1 MAAPQITTG
10 MNSELNQIDSLPTKL
25 KGQWKRRRFHTH
37 LKGML
42 WILFCIP
49 PVWLVLFGL
58 DRILDLPRLGRWSF
72 LLIALVLIGWQFF
85 KRWFSQL
92 EPFNLL
98 KCASQV
104 EKYYPQ
110 LGSLLINYVQIN
122 SPIPQASGSQE
133 LLGLVKGQA
142 VKVSESIDFGK
153 TVDFKDLSN
162 QIKLTV
168 TSVAVLLTCLLIFGD
183 SMSVAVKRYLGF
195 NLPYPTDTILYEVPD
210 DMIVAQGTKFSLS
223 VKAKGQVPENG
234 VLHIRDAGSESWR
247 QISLPRDDKKGF
259 VFSINKTE
267 ESFDYYFEVG
277 DAFSHSQREPGL
289 VTVVSPPEIIKQTL
303 QVIPPKYTG
312 LASYEANNL
321 SSTVPLGSKLTWVV
335 SMSLPVSE
343 SSLTGPEDLMIPG
356 QIEEKGKSV
365 KFVWVA
371 NRAGVYQMVAREK
384 SMGTN
389 FQGQIHKLN
398 LREDIEPRVSLIS
411 PVSDIKAT
419 SQKKLELLVRASDDY
434 GLSEFAI
441 LYRVN
446 GEKNRHRISL
456 GAPPANDSQ
465 KDLLHPRSGTWPLL
479 WNLQNDLSTL
489 SEGDL
494 IEIAVEVTEVAVN
507 PESAR
512 KALSR
517 TCSVEILSVAEYQSY
532 ITARFNDLQ
541 SDLAETERRELLIKH
556 LHFFINKRK

>member
-356 QIEEKGKSV
+356 QIQEKGKSV

-465 KDLLHPRSGTWPLL
+465 KDLLYPRSGTWPLL
-479 WNLQNDLSTL
+479 WNLQNDLPNL

-494 IEIAVEVTEVAVN
+494 IEIAVEVTEVAAN
-507 PESAR
+507 HESAR

-517 TCSVEILSVAEYQSY
+517 TCSVEILSVAKYQSY
-532 ITARFNDLQ
+532 ITTRFNDLQ

-556 LHFFINKRK
+556 AIQASGNQ

>member
-247 QISLPRDDKKGF
+247 QISLPRDEKKGF
-259 VFSINKTE
+259 EFSINKTE

-343 SSLTGPEDLMIPG
+343 SRLTGPEDLMIPG

-465 KDLLHPRSGTWPLL
+465 KDLLYPRSGTWPLL
-479 WNLQNDLSTL
+479 WNLQNDLPNL

-494 IEIAVEVTEVAVN
+494 IEIAVEVTEVAAN

-517 TCSVEILSVAEYQSY
+517 ICSVEILSVAEYQSY
-532 ITARFNDLQ
+532 ITTRFNELQ

-556 LHFFINKRK
+556 AIQASGNQ

>member
-1 MAAPQITTG
+1 
-10 MNSELNQIDSLPTKL
+10 MNSELNQIDLLPTKL

-85 KRWFSQL
+85 KRWFSHL

-210 DMIVAQGTKFSLS
+210 DMIVAQGTKLSLS
-223 VKAKGQVPENG
+223 VNAKGQVPENG

-259 VFSINKTE
+259 VFSIIKTE

-389 FQGQIHKLN
+389 FQGQTHKLN

-465 KDLLHPRSGTWPLL
+465 KDLLYPRSGTWPLL
-479 WNLQNDLSTL
+479 WNLQNDLPNL

-532 ITARFNDLQ
+532 ITGRFNDLQ
-541 SDLAETERRELLIKH
+541 SDLAETERRELLIKQA
-556 LHFFINKRK
+556 IQASGNQ

>member
-356 QIEEKGKSV
+356 QIQEKGKSV

-465 KDLLHPRSGTWPLL
+465 KDLLYPRSGTWPLL
-479 WNLQNDLSTL
+479 WNLQNDLPNL

-494 IEIAVEVTEVAVN
+494 IEIAVEVTEVAAHH
-507 PESAR
+507 ESAR

-532 ITARFNDLQ
+532 ITGRFNDLQ

-556 LHFFINKRK
+556 AIQASGNQ

>member
-210 DMIVAQGTKFSLS
+210 DMIVAQGTKLSLS
-223 VKAKGQVPENG
+223 VNAKGQVPENG

-289 VTVVSPPEIIKQTL
+289 VTVVLPPEIIKQTL

-356 QIEEKGKSV
+356 QIQEKGKSV

-465 KDLLHPRSGTWPLL
+465 KDLLYPRSGTWPLL
-479 WNLQNDLSTL
+479 WNLQNDLPNL

-494 IEIAVEVTEVAVN
+494 IEIAVEVTEVAAN
-507 PESAR
+507 HESAR

-532 ITARFNDLQ
+532 ITTRFNDLQ
-541 SDLAETERRELLIKH
+541 SDLAETERRELLIRH
-556 LHFFINKRK
+556 AIQASGNQ

>member
-356 QIEEKGKSV
+356 QIQEKGKSV

-465 KDLLHPRSGTWPLL
+465 KDLLYPRSGTWPLL
-479 WNLQNDLSTL
+479 WNLQNDLPNL

-494 IEIAVEVTEVAVN
+494 IEIAVEVTEVAAN
-507 PESAR
+507 YESAR

-532 ITARFNDLQ
+532 ITTRFNDLQ

-556 LHFFINKRK
+556 AIQASGNQ

>member
-365 KFVWVA
+365 KFTWVA

-384 SMGTN
+384 SIGTN
-389 FQGQIHKLN
+389 FKGQIHKLN

-465 KDLLHPRSGTWPLL
+465 KDLLYPRSGTWPLL
-479 WNLQNDLSTL
+479 WNLQNDLPNL

-494 IEIAVEVTEVAVN
+494 IEIAVEVTEVAAN
-507 PESAR
+507 HESAR

-532 ITARFNDLQ
+532 ITTRFNDLQ

-556 LHFFINKRK
+556 AIQASGNQ

>member
-98 KCASQV
+98 KCAGQV

-247 QISLPRDDKKGF
+247 QISLPRDDKEGF

-356 QIEEKGKSV
+356 QIQEKGKSV

-465 KDLLHPRSGTWPLL
+465 KDLLYPRSGTWPLL
-479 WNLQNDLSTL
+479 WNLQNDLPNL

-494 IEIAVEVTEVAVN
+494 IEIAVEVTEVAAN
-507 PESAR
+507 HESAR

-532 ITARFNDLQ
+532 ITTRFNDLQ

-556 LHFFINKRK
+556 AIQASGNQ

>member
-104 EKYYPQ
+104 EKYYPH

-335 SMSLPVSE
+335 TMSLPVSE
-343 SSLTGPEDLMIPG
+343 SSLTGPENLMISG
-356 QIEEKGKSV
+356 QIQEKGKSV

-465 KDLLHPRSGTWPLL
+465 KDLLYPRSGTWPLL
-479 WNLQNDLSTL
+479 WNLQNDLPNL

-494 IEIAVEVTEVAVN
+494 IEIAVEVTEVAAN
-507 PESAR
+507 YESAR

-532 ITARFNDLQ
+532 ITTRFNDLQ

-556 LHFFINKRK
+556 AIQASGNQ

>member
-1 MAAPQITTG
+1 

-92 EPFNLL
+92 EPFDIL

-104 EKYYPQ
+104 EKHFPQ

-195 NLPYPTDTILYEVPD
+195 NLTYPTDTILYEVPD
-210 DMIVAQGTKFSLS
+210 DMIVAQGTKLSLS

-289 VTVVSPPEIIKQTL
+289 VTVVLPPEIIKQTL

-356 QIEEKGKSV
+356 QIQEKGKSV

-389 FQGQIHKLN
+389 FQGQTHKLN

-465 KDLLHPRSGTWPLL
+465 KDLLYPRSGTWPLL
-479 WNLQNDLSTL
+479 WNLQNDLPNL

-494 IEIAVEVTEVAVN
+494 IEIAVEVTEVAAN
-507 PESAR
+507 HESAR

-532 ITARFNDLQ
+532 IMGRFNDLQ

-556 LHFFINKRK
+556 AIQAYGNQ

>member
-1 MAAPQITTG
+1 

-72 LLIALVLIGWQFF
+72 LLIAFVLIGWQFF

-183 SMSVAVKRYLGF
+183 SMSVAVKRYFGF

-312 LASYEANNL
+312 LASYGANNL

-343 SSLTGPEDLMIPG
+343 SSLTGPEELMIPG

-371 NRAGVYQMVAREK
+371 NRAGVYQIVAREK
-384 SMGTN
+384 SIGTN

-465 KDLLHPRSGTWPLL
+465 KDLLYPRSGTWPLL
-479 WNLQNDLSTL
+479 WNLQKDLSNL

-556 LHFFINKRK
+556 AIQASGNQ

>member
-289 VTVVSPPEIIKQTL
+289 VNVVSPPEIIKQTL

-356 QIEEKGKSV
+356 QIQEKGKSV

-465 KDLLHPRSGTWPLL
+465 KDLLYPRSGTWPLL
-479 WNLQNDLSTL
+479 WNLQNDLPNL

-494 IEIAVEVTEVAVN
+494 IEIAVEVTEVAAN
-507 PESAR
+507 HESAR

-532 ITARFNDLQ
+532 ITTRFNDLQ

-556 LHFFINKRK
+556 AIQASGNQ

>member
-98 KCASQV
+98 KCAGQV

-210 DMIVAQGTKFSLS
+210 DMIVAQGTKLSLS
-223 VKAKGQVPENG
+223 VNAKGQVPENG

-289 VTVVSPPEIIKQTL
+289 VTVVLPPEIIKQTL

-441 LYRVN
+441 LYRGN

-479 WNLQNDLSTL
+479 WNLQNDLPNL

-494 IEIAVEVTEVAVN
+494 IEIAVEVTEVAAHH
-507 PESAR
+507 ESAR

-532 ITARFNDLQ
+532 ITGRFNDLQ

-556 LHFFINKRK
+556 AIQASGNQ

>member
-98 KCASQV
+98 KCAGQV

-210 DMIVAQGTKFSLS
+210 DMIVAQGTKLSLS
-223 VKAKGQVPENG
+223 VNAKGQVPENG

-247 QISLPRDDKKGF
+247 QISLPRDHKKGF

-356 QIEEKGKSV
+356 QIQEKGKSV

-389 FQGQIHKLN
+389 FQGQIHRLN

-479 WNLQNDLSTL
+479 WNLQNDLPNL

-494 IEIAVEVTEVAVN
+494 IEIAVEVTEVAAN
-507 PESAR
+507 HESAR

-532 ITARFNDLQ
+532 ITGRFNDLQ

-556 LHFFINKRK
+556 AIQASGNQ

>member
-58 DRILDLPRLGRWSF
+58 DRILDLPRLGRWSI

-98 KCASQV
+98 KCAGQV

-210 DMIVAQGTKFSLS
+210 DMIVAQGTKLSLS
-223 VKAKGQVPENG
+223 VNAKGQVPENG

-356 QIEEKGKSV
+356 QIQEKGKSV

-389 FQGQIHKLN
+389 FQGQIHRLN

-479 WNLQNDLSTL
+479 WNLQNDLPNL

-532 ITARFNDLQ
+532 ITGRFNDLQ

-556 LHFFINKRK
+556 AIQASGNQ

>member
-365 KFVWVA
+365 KFTWVA

-465 KDLLHPRSGTWPLL
+465 KDLLYPRSGTWPLL
-479 WNLQNDLSTL
+479 WNLQNDLPNL

-494 IEIAVEVTEVAVN
+494 IEIAVEVTEVAAN
-507 PESAR
+507 HESAR

-532 ITARFNDLQ
+532 ITTRFNDLQ
-541 SDLAETERRELLIKH
+541 SDLAETERRELLIRH
-556 LHFFINKRK
+556 AIQASGNQ

>member
-234 VLHIRDAGSESWR
+234 VLHIRDVGSESWR

-312 LASYEANNL
+312 LASYDANNL

-365 KFVWVA
+365 KFTWVA
-371 NRAGVYQMVAREK
+371 NRAGVYQMIAREK
-384 SMGTN
+384 SIGTN
-389 FQGQIHKLN
+389 FKGQIHKLN

-465 KDLLHPRSGTWPLL
+465 KDLLYPRSGTWPLL

-494 IEIAVEVTEVAVN
+494 IEIAVEVTEVAAN
-507 PESAR
+507 PKSAR

-532 ITARFNDLQ
+532 ITTRFNDLQ

-556 LHFFINKRK
+556 AIQASSNQ

>member
-195 NLPYPTDTILYEVPD
+195 NLTYPTDTILYEVPD
-210 DMIVAQGTKFSLS
+210 DMIVAQGTKLSLS

-289 VTVVSPPEIIKQTL
+289 VTVVLPPEIIKQTL

-356 QIEEKGKSV
+356 QIQEKGKSV

-465 KDLLHPRSGTWPLL
+465 KDLLYPRSGTWPLL
-479 WNLQNDLSTL
+479 WNLQNDLPNL

-494 IEIAVEVTEVAVN
+494 IEIAVEVTEVAAN
-507 PESAR
+507 HESAR

-532 ITARFNDLQ
+532 ITTRFNDLQ

-556 LHFFINKRK
+556 AIQASGNQ

>member
-343 SSLTGPEDLMIPG
+343 SSLTGPEDLMISG
-356 QIEEKGKSV
+356 QIQEKGKSV

-434 GLSEFAI
+434 GLSEFVI

-465 KDLLHPRSGTWPLL
+465 KDLLYPRSGTWPLL
-479 WNLQNDLSTL
+479 WNLQNDLPNL

-494 IEIAVEVTEVAVN
+494 IEIAVEVTEVAAN
-507 PESAR
+507 YESAR

-532 ITARFNDLQ
+532 ITTRFNDLQ

-556 LHFFINKRK
+556 AIQASGNQ

>member
-312 LASYEANNL
+312 LASYDANNL

-356 QIEEKGKSV
+356 QIQEKGKSV

-465 KDLLHPRSGTWPLL
+465 KDLLYPRSGTWPLL
-479 WNLQNDLSTL
+479 WNLQNDLPNL

-494 IEIAVEVTEVAVN
+494 IEIAVEVTEVAAN
-507 PESAR
+507 HESAR

-532 ITARFNDLQ
+532 ITTRFNDLQ

-556 LHFFINKRK
+556 AIQASGNQ

>member
-92 EPFNLL
+92 EPFNIL

-104 EKYYPQ
+104 EKHFPQ

-162 QIKLTV
+162 QIKLTA

-195 NLPYPTDTILYEVPD
+195 NLTYPTDTILYEVPD
-210 DMIVAQGTKFSLS
+210 DMIVAQGTKLSLS

-356 QIEEKGKSV
+356 QIQEKGKSV

-465 KDLLHPRSGTWPLL
+465 KDLLYPRSGTWPLL
-479 WNLQNDLSTL
+479 WNLQNDLPNL

-494 IEIAVEVTEVAVN
+494 IEIAVEVTEVAAN
-507 PESAR
+507 HESAR

-532 ITARFNDLQ
+532 ITTRFNDLQ

-556 LHFFINKRK
+556 AIQASGNQ

>member
-356 QIEEKGKSV
+356 QIQEKGKSV

-465 KDLLHPRSGTWPLL
+465 KDLLYPRSGTWPLL
-479 WNLQNDLSTL
+479 WNLQNDLPNL

-494 IEIAVEVTEVAVN
+494 IEIAVEVTEVAAN
-507 PESAR
+507 HESAR

-532 ITARFNDLQ
+532 ITTRFNELQ

-556 LHFFINKRK
+556 AIQASGNQ

>member
-98 KCASQV
+98 KCAGQV

-321 SSTVPLGSKLTWVV
+321 SSTLPLGSKLTWVV

-356 QIEEKGKSV
+356 QIQEKGKSV

-465 KDLLHPRSGTWPLL
+465 KDLLYPRSGTWPLL
-479 WNLQNDLSTL
+479 WNLQNDLPNL

-494 IEIAVEVTEVAVN
+494 IEIAVEVTEVAAN
-507 PESAR
+507 HESAR

-532 ITARFNDLQ
+532 ITTRFNDLQ

-556 LHFFINKRK
+556 AIQASGNQ

>member
-92 EPFNLL
+92 EPFDLL

-104 EKYYPQ
+104 EKHFPQ

-335 SMSLPVSE
+335 SMSLPVFE

-465 KDLLHPRSGTWPLL
+465 KDLLYPRSGTWPLL
-479 WNLQNDLSTL
+479 WNLQNDLPNL

-494 IEIAVEVTEVAVN
+494 IEIAVEVTEVAAN
-507 PESAR
+507 HESAR

-532 ITARFNDLQ
+532 ITTRFNDLQ

-556 LHFFINKRK
+556 AIQASGNQ

>member
-104 EKYYPQ
+104 EKHYPQ

-210 DMIVAQGTKFSLS
+210 DMIVAQGTKLSLS
-223 VKAKGQVPENG
+223 VNAKGQVPENG

-259 VFSINKTE
+259 EFSINKTE

-465 KDLLHPRSGTWPLL
+465 KDLLYPRSGTWPLL
-479 WNLQNDLSTL
+479 WNLQNDLPNL
-489 SEGDL
+489 SKGDL
-494 IEIAVEVTEVAVN
+494 IEIAVEVTEVAAN
-507 PESAR
+507 HKSAR

-532 ITARFNDLQ
+532 ITTRFNDLQ

-556 LHFFINKRK
+556 AIQASGNQ

>member
-1 MAAPQITTG
+1 

-277 DAFSHSQREPGL
+277 DAFSHSEREPGL

-465 KDLLHPRSGTWPLL
+465 KDLLYPRSGTWPLL
-479 WNLQNDLSTL
+479 WNLQNDLPNL

-494 IEIAVEVTEVAVN
+494 IEIAVEVTEVAAN
-507 PESAR
+507 HESAR

-532 ITARFNDLQ
+532 ITTRFNDLQ

-556 LHFFINKRK
+556 AIQASGNQ

>member
-183 SMSVAVKRYLGF
+183 SMSVAVKRYFGF
-195 NLPYPTDTILYEVPD
+195 NLQYPTDTILYEVPD

-234 VLHIRDAGSESWR
+234 VLHIRDVGSESWR

-303 QVIPPKYTG
+303 QVTPPKYTG
-312 LASYEANNL
+312 LASFEANNL

-343 SSLTGPEDLMIPG
+343 SRLTGPEDLMIPG

-365 KFVWVA
+365 KFTWVA

-384 SMGTN
+384 SIGTN
-389 FQGQIHKLN
+389 FKGQIHKLN

-465 KDLLHPRSGTWPLL
+465 KDLLYPRSGTWPLL
-479 WNLQNDLSTL
+479 WNLQNDLPNL

-494 IEIAVEVTEVAVN
+494 IEIAVEVTEVAAN
-507 PESAR
+507 YESAR

-532 ITARFNDLQ
+532 ITTRFNDLQ

-556 LHFFINKRK
+556 AIQASGNQ

>member
-356 QIEEKGKSV
+356 QIQEKGKSV

-479 WNLQNDLSTL
+479 WNLQNDLPNL

-494 IEIAVEVTEVAVN
+494 IEIAVEVTEVAAN
-507 PESAR
+507 HESAR

-541 SDLAETERRELLIKH
+541 TDLAETERRELLIKH
-556 LHFFINKRK
+556 AVQASGNQ

>member
-104 EKYYPQ
+104 EKHYPQ

-210 DMIVAQGTKFSLS
+210 DMIVAQGTKLSLS
-223 VKAKGQVPENG
+223 VNAKGQVPENG

-356 QIEEKGKSV
+356 QIQEKGKSV

-465 KDLLHPRSGTWPLL
+465 KDLLYPRSGTWPLL
-479 WNLQNDLSTL
+479 WNLQNDLPNL

-494 IEIAVEVTEVAVN
+494 IEIAVEVTEVAAN
-507 PESAR
+507 YESAR

-532 ITARFNDLQ
+532 ITTRFNDLQ

-556 LHFFINKRK
+556 AIQASGNQ

>member
-10 MNSELNQIDSLPTKL
+10 MNSELNQIDSLQTKL
-25 KGQWKRRRFHTH
+25 KRQWKRRRFHTH

-303 QVIPPKYTG
+303 QVTPPKYTG
-312 LASYEANNL
+312 LASFEANNL

-343 SSLTGPEDLMIPG
+343 SRLTGPEDLMIPG

-365 KFVWVA
+365 KFTWVA

-465 KDLLHPRSGTWPLL
+465 KDLLYPRSGTWPLL
-479 WNLQNDLSTL
+479 WNLQNDLPNL

-494 IEIAVEVTEVAVN
+494 IEIAVEVTEVAAN

-517 TCSVEILSVAEYQSY
+517 ICSVEILSVAEYQSY
-532 ITARFNDLQ
+532 ITTRFNDLQ

-556 LHFFINKRK
+556 AIQASGNQ

>member
-365 KFVWVA
+365 KFIWVA

-465 KDLLHPRSGTWPLL
+465 KDLLYPRSGTWPLL
-479 WNLQNDLSTL
+479 WNLQNDLPNL

-494 IEIAVEVTEVAVN
+494 IEIAVEVTEVAAN
-507 PESAR
+507 HESAR

-532 ITARFNDLQ
+532 ITTRFNDLQ

-556 LHFFINKRK
+556 AIQASGNQ

>member
-1 MAAPQITTG
+1 

-92 EPFNLL
+92 EPFNIL

-104 EKYYPQ
+104 EKHFPQ

-183 SMSVAVKRYLGF
+183 SMSVAVKRYFGF

-312 LASYEANNL
+312 LASYGANNL

-343 SSLTGPEDLMIPG
+343 SSLTGPEELMIPG

-371 NRAGVYQMVAREK
+371 NRAGVYQIVAREK
-384 SMGTN
+384 SIGTN

-465 KDLLHPRSGTWPLL
+465 KDLLYPRSGTWPLL
-479 WNLQNDLSTL
+479 WNLQKDLSNL

-556 LHFFINKRK
+556 AIQASGNQ

>member
-104 EKYYPQ
+104 EKHFPQ

-153 TVDFKDLSN
+153 TVDFKDLGN

-183 SMSVAVKRYLGF
+183 SMSVSVKRYFGF

-210 DMIVAQGTKFSLS
+210 DMIVAQGTKLSLS

-365 KFVWVA
+365 KFIWVA

-384 SMGTN
+384 SIGTN
-389 FQGQIHKLN
+389 FKGQIHKLN

-465 KDLLHPRSGTWPLL
+465 KDLLYPRSGTWPLL
-479 WNLQNDLSTL
+479 WNLQNDLPNL

-494 IEIAVEVTEVAVN
+494 IEIAVEVTEVAAN
-507 PESAR
+507 HESAR

-532 ITARFNDLQ
+532 ITTRFNDLQ

-556 LHFFINKRK
+556 AIQASGNQ

>member
-104 EKYYPQ
+104 EKHYPQ

-335 SMSLPVSE
+335 TMSLPVSE

-465 KDLLHPRSGTWPLL
+465 KDLLYPRSGTWPLL
-479 WNLQNDLSTL
+479 WNLQNDLPNL

-494 IEIAVEVTEVAVN
+494 IEIAVEVTEVAAN
-507 PESAR
+507 HESAR

-532 ITARFNDLQ
+532 ITTRFNDLQ

-556 LHFFINKRK
+556 AIQASGNQ

>member
-98 KCASQV
+98 KCAGQV

-356 QIEEKGKSV
+356 QIQEKGKSV

-465 KDLLHPRSGTWPLL
+465 KDLLYPRSGTWPLL
-479 WNLQNDLSTL
+479 WNLQNDLPNL

-494 IEIAVEVTEVAVN
+494 IEIAVEVTEVAAHH
-507 PESAR
+507 ESAR

-532 ITARFNDLQ
+532 ITRRFNDLQ

-556 LHFFINKRK
+556 AIQASGNQ

>member
-210 DMIVAQGTKFSLS
+210 DMIVAQGTKLSLS
-223 VKAKGQVPENG
+223 VNAKGQVPENG

-356 QIEEKGKSV
+356 QIQEKGKSV

-465 KDLLHPRSGTWPLL
+465 KDLLYPRSGTWPLL
-479 WNLQNDLSTL
+479 WNLQNDLPNL

-494 IEIAVEVTEVAVN
+494 IEIAVEVTEVAAN
-507 PESAR
+507 YESAR

-532 ITARFNDLQ
+532 ITTRFNDLQ

-556 LHFFINKRK
+556 AIQASGNQ

>member
-210 DMIVAQGTKFSLS
+210 DMIVAQGTKLSLS
-223 VKAKGQVPENG
+223 VNAKGQVPENG

-398 LREDIEPRVSLIS
+398 LREDFEPRVSLIS

-465 KDLLHPRSGTWPLL
+465 KDLLYPRSGTWPLL
-479 WNLQNDLSTL
+479 WNLQNDLPNL

-494 IEIAVEVTEVAVN
+494 IEIAVEVTEVAAN
-507 PESAR
+507 HESAR

-532 ITARFNDLQ
+532 ITTRFNDLQ

-556 LHFFINKRK
+556 AVQASGNQ

>member
-343 SSLTGPEDLMIPG
+343 SSLIGPENLMISG
-356 QIEEKGKSV
+356 QIQEKGKSV

-465 KDLLHPRSGTWPLL
+465 KDLLYPRSGTWPLL
-479 WNLQNDLSTL
+479 WNLQNDLPNL

-494 IEIAVEVTEVAVN
+494 IEIAVEVTEVAAN
-507 PESAR
+507 HESAR

-532 ITARFNDLQ
+532 ITTRFNDLQ

-556 LHFFINKRK
+556 AIQASGNQ

>member
-1 MAAPQITTG
+1 

-183 SMSVAVKRYLGF
+183 SMSVSVKRYLGF
-195 NLPYPTDTILYEVPD
+195 NLPYPTDTILLEVPD

-365 KFVWVA
+365 KFIWVA

-384 SMGTN
+384 SIGTN
-389 FQGQIHKLN
+389 FKGQIHKLN

-465 KDLLHPRSGTWPLL
+465 KDLLYPRSGTWPLL
-479 WNLQNDLSTL
+479 WNLQNDLPNL

-494 IEIAVEVTEVAVN
+494 IEIAVEVTEVAAN
-507 PESAR
+507 HESAR

-532 ITARFNDLQ
+532 ITTRFNDLQ

-556 LHFFINKRK
+556 AIQASGNQ